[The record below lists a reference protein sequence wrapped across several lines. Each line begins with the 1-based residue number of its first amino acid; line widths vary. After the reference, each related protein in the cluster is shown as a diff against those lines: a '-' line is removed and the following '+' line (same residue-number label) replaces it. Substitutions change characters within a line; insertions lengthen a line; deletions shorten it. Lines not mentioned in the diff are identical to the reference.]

1 MLGRARGAAIK
12 LDPDDEVTLGL
23 VKKAATVRR
32 VRASGP
38 TLLARM
44 LSLALLGDFVS
55 LYLAALNGEDPY
67 TIASIDLIKERL
79 SKA

>member
-1 MLGRARGAAIK
+1 MHAEIVMIGTELLLGEITDTNA
-12 LDPDDEVTLGL
+12 
-23 VKKAATVRR
+23 
-32 VRASGP
+32 